1 METTRNNNAGSMSAF
16 DDAWHN
22 HLASTAGQHLYR
34 DLAFEIIDQERAAKQ
49 RSIRLAAGLILHIAG
64 ALALAALA
72 AVAIAHAWPAFVAYQ
87 AAEQDRL
94 DREQIGLETAYH
106 EQALDS
112 LLRSRPADN
121 EL

>member
-1 METTRNNNAGSMSAF
+1 METTRKKNAGTMSDW

-22 HLASTAGQHLYR
+22 ALASTASEEYYR
-34 DLAFEIIDQERAAKQ
+34 ELAFEIIDRRRASRA
-49 RSIRLAAGLILHIAG
+49 RSIRLAAGLILYMAAGLAG
-64 ALALAALA
+64 AVLV

-112 LLRSRPADN
+112 LLRSHPEDTG
-121 EL
+121 L

>member
-1 METTRNNNAGSMSAF
+1 METTRKKNAGTMSDL

-22 HLASTAGQHLYR
+22 ALASTASEDYYR
-34 DLAFEIIDQERAAKQ
+34 ALAFEIIDRRRASRA
-49 RSIRLAAGLILHIAG
+49 RSIRMAAGLILYMAAGLAG
-64 ALALAALA
+64 AVLV

-112 LLRSRPADN
+112 LLRRAH
-121 EL
+121 E

>member
-1 METTRNNNAGSMSAF
+1 METIEQARADYYRNLAIELTMQDPSTRRRRYAEA
-16 DDAWHN
+16 
-22 HLASTAGQHLYR
+22 R
-34 DLAFEIIDQERAAKQ
+34 RAAKQ

-112 LLRSRPADN
+112 LLRTRPAGN